1 MPSDL
6 AADIAAP
13 AAPSRKRRAIL
24 GAAAELF
31 CAQGYGATSMDAV
44 ARAAG
49 VSKATLY
56 AHFTGKDALFAE
68 IVAGRLAEVRRET
81 EAGRD
86 HDLPP
91 REALGA
97 MGRRWLRFML
107 APRTLAIYRI
117 VIGEG
122 ARFPDLARAFH
133 AAGPGQGH
141 AWLAGWIDAEIR
153 RGRLR
158 ADTDPHRAGEQMIGL
173 LRGDLYLRCV
183 LGLSTEPAEA
193 EIKAVVE
200 AAAETFLRAF
210 ATGPARA
217 T

>member
-1 MPSDL
+1 MSDV
-6 AADIAAP
+6 APEIAP
-13 AAPSRKRRAIL
+13 ATSRKRRAIL
-24 GAAAELF
+24 DGAAELF
-31 CAQGYGATSMDAV
+31 CGHGYGAVSMDAI

-68 IVAGRLAEVRRET
+68 IVAERLAQVQRET
-81 EAGRD
+81 EASGGDDR
-86 HDLPP
+86 PP
-91 REALGA
+91 EEALQA
-97 MGRRWLRFML
+97 MCRRWLRFML

-133 AAGPGQGH
+133 AAGPGQGKR
-141 AWLAGWIDAEIR
+141 WLGGWIEEEMR

-158 ADTDPHRAGEQMIGL
+158 PDTDPRLAAEHMTGL
-173 LRGDLYLRCV
+173 LRGELYLRCV
-183 LGLSTEPAEA
+183 LGLQGEVTEAD
-193 EIKAVVE
+193 IDAVVE
-200 AAAETFLRAF
+200 PAVETFLRAF
-210 ATGPARA
+210 AEPAARA